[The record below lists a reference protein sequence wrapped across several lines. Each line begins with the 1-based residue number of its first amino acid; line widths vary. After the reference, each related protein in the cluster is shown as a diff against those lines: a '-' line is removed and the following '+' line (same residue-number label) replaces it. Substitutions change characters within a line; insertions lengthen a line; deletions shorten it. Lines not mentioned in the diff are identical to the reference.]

1 MNSSCHYT
9 EYTPLDIFGWY
20 LLCGFPYLPVRS
32 VRIPIPPRE
41 VGEHGVQNS
50 RMPCSPTSR
59 GGMGISLPAV
69 RIPIPP
75 REVGEHG
82 VQNSR
87 IDGCGR
93 LVVKIRWPQLASGF
107 RLRYGEIRGRG
118 GEGGRP

>member
-32 VRIPIPPRE
+32 
-41 VGEHGVQNS
+41 
-50 RMPCSPTSR
+50 
-59 GGMGISLPAV
+59 V